1 MKDQGQSEWRA
12 GPVRA
17 TSVAWHD
24 VECGGY
30 EADLGLWE
38 ELADVAGGAILDL
51 GCGTG
56 RVALHLARR
65 GHRVTGL
72 DADAALLAAF
82 EQRAAGLPVGAELGD
97 ARGFDLGGEFGLVL
111 APMQLLQLFASAE
124 ERIGCLRCAAAH
136 LRPGGRVALAIVERM
151 PAPEAGV
158 APLPDVG
165 EVDGWVYS
173 SLPIDTCVD
182 ADSILVRRLRQVVSP
197 EGALSDEVDEI
208 RLRPLSAD
216 ELEREAA
223 EAGLAPAGRCE
234 IPATEAHVGSIVV
247 LLGKES

>member
-12 GPVRA
+12 GPARA
-17 TSVAWHD
+17 ASVTWHD
-24 VECGGY
+24 VECGAY
-30 EADLGLWE
+30 DADLGLWE
-38 ELADVAGGAILDL
+38 ELADTAGEPILDL
-51 GCGTG
+51 GCGIG

-65 GHRVTGL
+65 GHQVTGL
-72 DADAALLAAF
+72 DADASLLAAF
-82 EQRAAGLPVGAELGD
+82 EERAAGLPAGAELGD
-97 ARGFDLGGEFGLVL
+97 ARGFEIEGEFGLVL
-111 APMQLLQLFASAE
+111 APMQLMQLFAGTE
-124 ERIGCLRCAAAH
+124 ERVGCLRCIADH
-136 LRPGGRVALAIVERM
+136 LRPGGRAALAIVERM

-158 APLPDVG
+158 APLPDVR

-173 SLPIDTCVD
+173 SLPIDTGVNAD
-182 ADSILVRRLRQVVSP
+182 AIVVRRLRQVVSP
-197 EGALSDEVDEI
+197 DGALSDEVDEI

-223 EAGLAPAGRCE
+223 EAGLAPGGRCE